1 MLIYQIYEIDYSIQ
15 NLSKIFDISDVTISK
30 TFKKIVPYRKYIIND
45 DVSEKLFI
53 NIQEKNH
60 TDCEKIKQTELAEK
74 AVDDIIMKIDKSIF
88 EYKLLNDNFKH
99 SIHLPI

>member
-30 TFKKIVPYRKYIIND
+30 TFKKIVPYRKYIMND

-53 NIQEKNH
+53 NIKEKNH
-60 TDCEKIKQTELAEK
+60 IDCEKYMINDKIEK
-74 AVDDIIMKIDKSIF
+74 DIDNVLEQINKNIF
-88 EYKLLNDNFKH
+88 EYTLIINNYKHISLELN
-99 SIHLPI
+99 